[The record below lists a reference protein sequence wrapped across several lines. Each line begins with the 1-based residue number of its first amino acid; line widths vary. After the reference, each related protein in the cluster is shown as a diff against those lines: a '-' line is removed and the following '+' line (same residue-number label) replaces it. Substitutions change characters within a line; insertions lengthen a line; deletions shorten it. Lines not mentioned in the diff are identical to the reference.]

1 MKIPKTPRLVFWEL
15 TKRCNLN
22 CAHCRAES
30 EDIDYSGELDLEKVK
45 KVIDDIASFAS
56 PIMVLTGGEPLFRSD
71 IYDIAAYAVSKDMHV
86 ALATNG
92 TLVTHEI
99 AHRLKDI
106 GVARCSISIDGRDA
120 ASHDGFRG
128 IPGSF
133 NQTLRGINCLKEA
146 GLDFQFNTT
155 VTKRNVDQLE
165 DVVQLAERE

>member
-1 MKIPKTPRLVFWEL
+1 MKMPDTPRLVFWEL

-92 TLVTHEI
+92 TLLTHEI
-99 AHRLKDI
+99 AH
-106 GVARCSISIDGRDA
+106 
-120 ASHDGFRG
+120 
-128 IPGSF
+128 
-133 NQTLRGINCLKEA
+133 
-146 GLDFQFNTT
+146 
-155 VTKRNVDQLE
+155 
-165 DVVQLAERE
+165 